1 MPSGIELVS
10 VKGVLLEPGG
20 VIVLRNERDEWE
32 LPGGRPEPG
41 ENHTACLVREV
52 MEELGL
58 AVCVRQRVDT
68 WQYEVRPG
76 RVVTIVTYGLVRA
89 DTAMPRLSEEHV
101 AIDVAPVDQLAQWPM
116 PEGYRQSIRSWQAM
130 VHAGAVNPVGRA
142 V

>member
-1 MPSGIELVS
+1 MSVLVS

-41 ENHTACLVREV
+41 ENHEACLVREV
-52 MEELGL
+52 LEELGL

-68 WQYEVRPG
+68 WLYEVRTG

-89 DTAMPRLSEEHV
+89 DMARPRLSAEHV
-101 AIDVAPVDQLAQWPM
+101 AIGVAPVDQLAQWPM
-116 PEGYRQSIRSWQAM
+116 PEGYRQSIRSWHAM
-130 VHAGAVNPVGRA
+130 IQTGAANPAGSAV
-142 V
+142 